1 MIRLSLY
8 ITLDK
13 SFKTLFSS
21 CHHFTIYSIYLLF
34 THRSSKYFRFF
45 VLALLFMYSN
55 KMNSLYVNT
64 YNLSGQSVGIS
75 IRNPELSM
83 SSRFSGCT
91 PGYGT
96 EPNVTISHSSTPNPH
111 TSLLVV

>member
-1 MIRLSLY
+1 MNETFSEVISECYVEQVLEIR
-8 ITLDK
+8 
-13 SFKTLFSS
+13 
-21 CHHFTIYSIYLLF
+21 
-34 THRSSKYFRFF
+34 
-45 VLALLFMYSN
+45 FMYSVIIDV
-55 KMNSLYVNT
+55 LYVNT
-64 YNLSGQSVGIS
+64 YNLSEQSVGIS

-96 EPNVTISHSSTPNPH
+96 EPNVAISHNSTPNPH